1 MTSPDTETNPSTAPR
16 VPRRVGLYLA
26 VVQFFFAVCWVV
38 YATYL
43 PQLAAQ
49 VGLPKHAVI
58 WILMLDQLIFLVA
71 DFVTGLMADRV
82 GRVVGR
88 LGKTVLAA
96 TLVSCAAFVLLP
108 IVAPQASPALFFT
121 LTVVWAIGSSA
132 LRAPPLKLIGQNAA
146 APLRPWLVGMTVFGL
161 GVAGALAPYLGLRL
175 AAIDPRVAFVASSVA
190 LALATLGIV
199 AAERSLA
206 RAAASPVS
214 PVQAA
219 HQPAVRIWAPALP
232 ALEVAAIAAL
242 LVAAAFQM
250 HVFLNSSALFQR
262 FAAAAHVPF
271 LTPVFWVGFN
281 LFLLPATL
289 LVKRSGGVRVMGV
302 AAAIAGVTA
311 LLAQHAPQLQLLVNL
326 QFLTGGMWS
335 CVLMG
340 ATSAALALGQ
350 GGREGRFTGALSS
363 LLALAAL
370 SRMAMVASG
379 AAQDE
384 AWAALRAWAPGLM
397 WLLAGALLLV
407 SVRHQ
412 PAAASL
418 GRVRRS

>member
-1 MTSPDTETNPSTAPR
+1 MPAIDTDQPPSTTPR

-26 VVQFFFAVCWVV
+26 VVQFFFAVSWVV
-38 YATYL
+38 YAAYL

-49 VGLPKHAVI
+49 VGLPKSAVI
-58 WILMLDQLIFLVA
+58 WVLMLDQLIFLVA
-71 DFVTGLMADRV
+71 DFATGLMADRA

-88 LGKTVLAA
+88 LGQAVLAA

-108 IVAPQASPALFFT
+108 IVAPRGSPVLFLALT
-121 LTVVWAIGSSA
+121 MVWAIGSSA

-146 APLRPWLVGMTVFGL
+146 APVRPWLVGMSVFGL

-175 AAIDPRVAFVASSVA
+175 AAIDPRVAFVASSAA

-199 AAERSLA
+199 AAERLLARVAPAAGSTLQAVLQPAARISPSALPSLA
-206 RAAASPVS
+206 
-214 PVQAA
+214 
-219 HQPAVRIWAPALP
+219 
-232 ALEVAAIAAL
+232 VAAFAAI
-242 LVAAAFQM
+242 LVAAAFQA
-250 HVFLNSSALFQR
+250 HVFLNSSALYQR
-262 FAAAAHVPF
+262 FAAAADVPF

-302 AAAIAGVTA
+302 AALIAGAAA
-311 LLAQHAPQLQLLVNL
+311 LLAQHATQLQLLVNL
-326 QFLTGGMWS
+326 QFLTGGMWA

-350 GGREGRFTGALSS
+350 GGREGRFSGALAS

-370 SRMAMVASG
+370 GRMAIVASG

-384 AWAALRAWAPGLM
+384 SWATLRAWAPGLM

-407 SVRHQ
+407 SMRTK
-412 PAAASL
+412 PAPADAL
-418 GRVRRS
+418 RRS